1 MTELLLYT
9 LSGLLLALLMGVARG
24 SMRRWV
30 IGAGLAL
37 LVVFAAFPFSRARGF
52 LSRDTIDPTLL
63 ALTPVYPLLLL
74 IPLGVLVA
82 LVLAPR
88 GGKAAGWGGVLGG
101 VAVVVT
107 AGSWYLQPA
116 QLIRLQPVNGL
127 MELLVAALVAGSIA
141 LLSFSRPQLR
151 TPILLLAALAG
162 VLAFFWFHTPQGG
175 GAYLPKSLGYY
186 KLFFSTSPQS
196 QQEMVESYN
205 RALPELNAIRKELG
219 QDELQPIQSLADLQ
233 GAIPQQASSEGYR
246 LVQPATT
253 QYGAFAVFFLAGLM
267 LGAGLMHLR
276 NAGLQEPDDF
286 RAGILIA
293 LVAGFLIPAFDATE
307 FDLNKLVVGW
317 PFLQQFADKAWPP
330 MLADVAAERYP
341 LQEVLSQ
348 IAVTVQMALVGT
360 FLAAIFAMPIS
371 FLAARNVTAG
381 TPLMRTVFYLTRL
394 FLNVLRGVPTLI
406 IALILV
412 AAVGLGPFAGVMA
425 IAIHSLTEL
434 GKLYSEAIENA
445 DKGPVEALESTGASG
460 VNVVRWA
467 ILPQVLPLFV
477 SYTVYNFEINF
488 RSSLVLGLVGA
499 GGIGYFINEKMASGQ
514 YDQMIVGV
522 IAIVIVVNIIDFAS
536 SWLRSRLV

>member
-1 MTELLLYT
+1 MTGLLLYT
-9 LSGLLLALLMGVARG
+9 LFGLALAVLMGVARG
-24 SMRRWV
+24 SMRRWIV
-30 IGAGLAL
+30 GAGMAL

-63 ALTPVYPLLLL
+63 GLTPFYPLLLL

-101 VAVVVT
+101 VAVVVA

-116 QLIRLQPVNGL
+116 QLVRLQPVNGL

-219 QDELQPIQSLADLQ
+219 QDELKPIQGLADLQ
-233 GAIPQQASSEGYR
+233 GAIPQQASSQGFR

-253 QYGAFAVFFLAGLM
+253 QYGAFGVFFLAGLM
-267 LGAGLMHLR
+267 LGAGLVLLR
-276 NAGLQEPDDF
+276 NPALQEPDDF

-293 LVAGFLIPAFDATE
+293 LVVSFLIPAFDATE
-307 FDLNKLVVGW
+307 FDLNKLVEGW

>member
-1 MTELLLYT
+1 MSGLLFYVL
-9 LSGLLLALLMGVARG
+9 LGLLLAVLAGVAKG

-30 IGAGLAL
+30 VGAGLAL

-52 LSRDTIDPTLL
+52 LSRDTVDPTLL
-63 ALTPVYPLLLL
+63 ALVPTFPLLLL
-74 IPLGVLVA
+74 VPLSVLVA
-82 LVLAPR
+82 LVLAR
-88 GGKAAGWGGVLGG
+88 WGGRAAGLGGVLGG
-101 VAVVVT
+101 VAAIIA
-107 AGSWYLQPA
+107 AGWWYAQPA
-116 QLIRLQPVNGL
+116 QIVRLHPVEGLI
-127 MELLVAALVAGSIA
+127 ELLIALGVAASIA
-141 LLSFSRPQLR
+141 LLSFSRPKQR
-151 TPILLLAALAG
+151 VPILIGAVVAG
-162 VLAFFWFHTPQGG
+162 VLAFVWFHAPQGG
-175 GAYLPKSLGYY
+175 GVYLPKSLGYY
-186 KLFFSTSPQS
+186 KLLFPTPPAT
-196 QQEMVESYN
+196 QQEIAEAYN

-219 QDELQPIQSLADLQ
+219 QDELQPIRSLADLQ
-233 GAIPQQASSEGYR
+233 GALPQQASSQGYR

-267 LGAGLMHLR
+267 LGAGLMQLGSPR
-276 NAGLQEPDDF
+276 LQEPDDF

-293 LVAGFLIPAFDATE
+293 LVASFLIPAFDATE

-317 PFLQQFADKAWPP
+317 PFLQQFADRAWPP
-330 MLADVAAERYP
+330 LLADPAAERYP

-360 FLAAIFAMPIS
+360 FLAAIFAMPLS

-381 TPLMRTVFYLTRL
+381 TPLMRSVFYATRL

-445 DKGPVEALESTGASG
+445 DKGPVEALESTGAAG

-467 ILPQVLPLFV
+467 ILPQVLPLFI
-477 SYTVYNFEINF
+477 SYTIYNFEINF

-514 YDQMIVGV
+514 YDQMMVGV
-522 IAIVIVVNIIDFAS
+522 IAIVVVVNIIDFAS

>member
-1 MTELLLYT
+1 MTGLLLYT
-9 LSGLLLALLMGVARG
+9 LFGLALAVLMGVARG
-24 SMRRWV
+24 SMRRWIV
-30 IGAGLAL
+30 GAGMAL

-63 ALTPVYPLLLL
+63 GLTPFYPLLLL

-101 VAVVVT
+101 VAVVVA

-116 QLIRLQPVNGL
+116 QLVRLQPVNGL

-151 TPILLLAALAG
+151 IPILLLAALAG

-219 QDELQPIQSLADLQ
+219 QDELKPIQGLSDLQ
-233 GAIPQQASSEGYR
+233 GAIPQQASSQGFR

-253 QYGAFAVFFLAGLM
+253 QYGAFGVFFLAGLM
-267 LGAGLMHLR
+267 LGAGLVLLR
-276 NAGLQEPDDF
+276 NPALQEPDDF

-293 LVAGFLIPAFDATE
+293 LVVSFLIPAFDATE
-307 FDLNKLVVGW
+307 FDLNKLVEGW

>member
-1 MTELLLYT
+1 MTELLLYI
-9 LSGLLLALLMGVARG
+9 LSGVFLALLMGVARG

-30 IGAGLAL
+30 VGAGLAL
-37 LVVFAAFPFSRARGF
+37 LVVFVAFPFSRARGF

-63 ALTPVYPLLLL
+63 GLTPVYPLLLL

-82 LVLAPR
+82 LALTR
-88 GGKAAGWGGVLGG
+88 WGGAAGWGGVLGG
-101 VAVVVT
+101 TVALLA
-107 AGSWYLQPA
+107 AGSWYVQPA
-116 QLIRLQPVNGL
+116 QLVRMQPINGL
-127 MELLVAALVAGSIA
+127 MELLIALGVAASVA
-141 LLSFSRPQLR
+141 LLSFSRPKQR
-151 TPILLLAALAG
+151 VPILLAAALAG
-162 VLAFFWFHTPQGG
+162 VLAFYWFHAPQGG

-186 KLFFSTSPQS
+186 KMFSPTAPES
-196 QQEMVESYN
+196 QTAMIEAYN
-205 RALPELNAIRKELG
+205 QALPELNAIRKELG
-219 QDELQPIQSLADLQ
+219 QEELKPIQSLADLQ

-253 QYGAFAVFFLAGLM
+253 QYGAFGLFFLAGLM
-267 LGAGLMHLR
+267 LGAGLVLLR
-276 NAGLQEPDDF
+276 SPTLHEADDW

-293 LVAGFLIPAFDATE
+293 LVAGCLIPAFDATE

-317 PFLQQFADKAWPP
+317 PFLQQFADRAWPP
-330 MLADVAAERYP
+330 LLADASAERYP

-371 FLAARNVTAG
+371 FLAARNVTSG
-381 TPLMRTVFYLTRL
+381 TPLMRSVFYVTRL

-445 DKGPVEALESTGASG
+445 DKGPVEALESTGAAG

-477 SYTVYNFEINF
+477 SYTIYNFEINF

-522 IAIVIVVNIIDFAS
+522 IAIVVVVNIIDFAS

>member
-1 MTELLLYT
+1 MTVLLLYT
-9 LSGLLLALLMGVARG
+9 LLGFLLAVLMGVARG
-24 SMRRWV
+24 SMRRWM

-37 LVVFAAFPFSRARGF
+37 LVMYAAFPFSQARGF

-63 ALTPVYPLLLL
+63 ALTPVFPLLLL
-74 IPLGVLVA
+74 IPLGALAA
-82 LVLAPR
+82 LVLARR
-88 GGKAAGWGGVLGG
+88 GASGWSGILGG
-101 VAVVVT
+101 VAVLVA

-116 QLIRLQPVNGL
+116 QLVRLQPVNGL
-127 MELLVAALVAGSIA
+127 MELLIAGAVAGSIA
-141 LLSFSRPQLR
+141 LLSFSRPQQR
-151 TPILLLAALAG
+151 IPILVVAALAG

-186 KLFFSTSPQS
+186 KLFFPTPPQS
-196 QQEMVESYN
+196 QQAMIESYN

-219 QDELQPIQSLADLQ
+219 QDELKPIQGLSDLQ
-233 GAIPQQASSEGYR
+233 GAIPQQASSEGFR

-253 QYGAFAVFFLAGLM
+253 QYGAFGIFFLAGLM
-267 LGAGLMHLR
+267 LGAGLVLLR
-276 NAGLQEPDDF
+276 NPTLHEPDDF

-293 LVAGFLIPAFDATE
+293 LVVTFLLPAFDATE

-330 MLADVAAERYP
+330 LLADVAAERYP

-371 FLAARNVTAG
+371 FLAARNVTSG
-381 TPLMRTVFYLTRL
+381 TPLMRAVFYLTRL

-514 YDQMIVGV
+514 YDQMVVGV

>member
-1 MTELLLYT
+1 MTEHFLYT
-9 LSGLLLALLMGVARG
+9 LAGVLLVVLAGIAKG
-24 SMRRWV
+24 SVRRWSV
-30 IGAGLAL
+30 GAGLAL

-52 LSRDTIDPTLL
+52 LSRDTTDPTLL
-63 ALTPVYPLLLL
+63 ALVPTFPLLLL
-74 IPLGVLVA
+74 IPLGVLGALVMARRGGRVAGLGAMLGGAAALVGAGLWYVQPVQIVQIDPVEGLIELTVA
-82 LVLAPR
+82 L
-88 GGKAAGWGGVLGG
+88 G
-101 VAVVVT
+101 
-107 AGSWYLQPA
+107 
-116 QLIRLQPVNGL
+116 
-127 MELLVAALVAGSIA
+127 VAGSIA
-141 LLSFSRPQLR
+141 LLSFSRPRQRVL
-151 TPILLLAALAG
+151 ILTGALLAG
-162 VLAFFWFHTPQGG
+162 VLAFLWFHAPQGG

-186 KLFFSTSPQS
+186 KLLYPTAPST
-196 QQEMVESYN
+196 QQEIAEAYN

-219 QDELQPIQSLADLQ
+219 QVELKPIRSLADLQ
-233 GAIPQQASSEGYR
+233 GAIPQQASSQGYR

-253 QYGAFAVFFLAGLM
+253 QYGAFAVFFLVGLM
-267 LGAGLMHLR
+267 LGAGLMQLR
-276 NAGLQEPDDF
+276 NASLQEPDDF

-293 LVAGFLIPAFDATE
+293 LVASFLIPAFDATE
-307 FDLNKLVVGW
+307 FDLGKLVAGW
-317 PFLQQFADKAWPP
+317 PFLQQFADRAWPP
-330 MLADVAAERYP
+330 LLANPAAERYP

-360 FLAAIFAMPIS
+360 FLAAIFATPIS

-381 TPLMRTVFYLTRL
+381 TPLMRSVFYVTRT

-477 SYTVYNFEINF
+477 SYTIYNFEINF

-514 YDQMIVGV
+514 YEQMIVGV
-522 IAIVIVVNIIDFAS
+522 IAIVVVVNIIDFAS

>member
-1 MTELLLYT
+1 MTELLLYAS
-9 LSGLLLALLMGVARG
+9 SGLFLALLMGVARG

-30 IGAGLAL
+30 VGAGLAL
-37 LVVFAAFPFSRARGF
+37 LVVFVAFPFSRARGF

-63 ALTPVYPLLLL
+63 GLTPVYPLLLL

-82 LVLAPR
+82 LVLTR
-88 GGKAAGWGGVLGG
+88 WGGAAGWGGVLGG
-101 VAVVVT
+101 TVALLA
-107 AGSWYLQPA
+107 AGSWYAQTA
-116 QLIRLQPVNGL
+116 QLVRMQPINGL
-127 MELLVAALVAGSIA
+127 MELMIALGVAASVA
-141 LLSFSRPQLR
+141 LLSFSRPKHRL
-151 TPILLLAALAG
+151 PILLAAALAG
-162 VLAFFWFHTPQGG
+162 VLAFYWFHAPQGG

-186 KLFFSTSPQS
+186 KLFSPTAPES
-196 QQEMVESYN
+196 QTAMIEAYN
-205 RALPELNAIRKELG
+205 QALPELNAIRKELG
-219 QDELQPIQSLADLQ
+219 QEELKPIQSLADLQ

-253 QYGAFAVFFLAGLM
+253 QYGAFGLFFLAGLM
-267 LGAGLMHLR
+267 LGAGLVLLR
-276 NAGLQEPDDF
+276 NPTLHEADDW

-293 LVAGFLIPAFDATE
+293 LVAGCLIPAFDATE

-317 PFLQQFADKAWPP
+317 PFLQQFADRAWPP
-330 MLADVAAERYP
+330 LLADASAERYP

-371 FLAARNVTAG
+371 FLAARNVTSG
-381 TPLMRTVFYLTRL
+381 TPLMRSVFYATRL

-445 DKGPVEALESTGASG
+445 DKGPVEALESTGAAG

-477 SYTVYNFEINF
+477 SYTIYNFEINF

-522 IAIVIVVNIIDFAS
+522 IAIVVVVNIIDFAS

>member
-1 MTELLLYT
+1 MTVLWIYALI
-9 LSGLLLALLMGVARG
+9 GVLLAVLAGIAKG

-30 IGAGLAL
+30 IGTGLAL

-63 ALTPVYPLLLL
+63 ALTPVFPLLFL
-74 IPLGVLVA
+74 IPLGVLAA
-82 LVLAPR
+82 LVLARR
-88 GGKAAGWGGVLGG
+88 GAAGWGGVLGG
-101 VAVVVT
+101 VAGLVA
-107 AGSWYLQPA
+107 AGSWYVQPA
-116 QLIRLQPVNGL
+116 QLVRLQPVNGL
-127 MELLVAALVAGSIA
+127 MELLIAGVVAGSIA
-141 LLSFSRPQLR
+141 LLSFSRTRQR
-151 TPILLLAALAG
+151 IPILVVAALAG

-186 KLFFSTSPQS
+186 KLFFPTPPES
-196 QQEMVESYN
+196 QRAMVESYN

-219 QDELQPIQSLADLQ
+219 QDELKPIQSLADLQ

-253 QYGAFAVFFLAGLM
+253 QYGAFGVFFLAGLM
-267 LGAGLMHLR
+267 LGAGLMQLR
-276 NAGLQEPDDF
+276 NASLQEPDDL

-293 LVAGFLIPAFDATE
+293 LVASFLIPAFDATE

-317 PFLQQFADKAWPP
+317 PFLQQFADRAWPP
-330 MLADVAAERYP
+330 LLADPSTERYP

-371 FLAARNVTAG
+371 FLAARNVTSG
-381 TPLMRTVFYLTRL
+381 TPLMRSVFYLTRL

>member
-1 MTELLLYT
+1 MTGLLLYT
-9 LSGLLLALLMGVARG
+9 LLGLLLALLMGVARG

-63 ALTPVYPLLLL
+63 ALTPVYPLLLS
-74 IPLGVLVA
+74 IPLGALVA
-82 LVLAPR
+82 LLLARR
-88 GGKAAGWGGVLGG
+88 GGAAGWGGLLGG
-101 VAVVVT
+101 AAVLVA
-107 AGSWYLQPA
+107 AGSWYMQPA
-116 QLIRLQPVNGL
+116 QLVRLQPVNGL
-127 MELLVAALVAGSIA
+127 MELLIALGVAASVA
-141 LLSFSRPQLR
+141 LLSFSRPKQR
-151 TPILLLAALAG
+151 IPILMLAALAG

-186 KLFFSTSPQS
+186 KLFRSTSPGS
-196 QQEMVESYN
+196 QQAMIESYN
-205 RALPELNAIRKELG
+205 QALPELNAIRKELG
-219 QDELQPIQSLADLQ
+219 QDELKPIQSLADLQ
-233 GAIPQQASSEGYR
+233 GAIPQLASSEGYR
-246 LVQPATT
+246 LVQPATL
-253 QYGAFAVFFLAGLM
+253 QYGAFGIFFLAGLL
-267 LGAGLMHLR
+267 LGAGLVLLR
-276 NAGLQEPDDF
+276 NPALQEPDDF

-293 LVAGFLIPAFDATE
+293 LVVGLLIPAFDATE

-330 MLADVAAERYP
+330 LLADVAAERYP

-371 FLAARNVTAG
+371 FLAARNVTSG
-381 TPLMRTVFYLTRL
+381 TPLMRSVFYLTRL

-445 DKGPVEALESTGASG
+445 DKGPVEALESTGAAG

-522 IAIVIVVNIIDFAS
+522 IAIVVVVNIIDFAS

>member
-1 MTELLLYT
+1 MTGMLLYT
-9 LSGLLLALLMGVARG
+9 LLGLSLAVLMGVARG

-30 IGAGLAL
+30 IGAGLAS
-37 LVVFAAFPFSRARGF
+37 LVVFVAFPFSRARGF

-63 ALTPVYPLLLL
+63 ALAPVFPLLLL
-74 IPLGVLVA
+74 IPLGVLAA
-82 LVLAPR
+82 LVLARR
-88 GGKAAGWGGVLGG
+88 GAAGWGGALGG
-101 VAVVVT
+101 AAVLVA
-107 AGSWYLQPA
+107 AGSWYVQPA
-116 QLIRLQPVNGL
+116 QLVRLQPVNGL
-127 MELLVAALVAGSIA
+127 MELLIAGVVAGSIA
-141 LLSFSRPQLR
+141 LLSFSRPQQR
-151 TPILLLAALAG
+151 IPILVVAALAG
-162 VLAFFWFHTPQGG
+162 GLAFFWFHTPQGG

-186 KLFFSTSPQS
+186 KLFFPTPPES
-196 QQEMVESYN
+196 QQAMIDSYN
-205 RALPELNAIRKELG
+205 QALPELNAIRKELG
-219 QDELQPIQSLADLQ
+219 QDELKPIQGLSDLQ

-253 QYGAFAVFFLAGLM
+253 QYGAFGIFFLAGLM
-267 LGAGLMHLR
+267 LGAGLVLLR
-276 NAGLQEPDDF
+276 NPALQEPDDF

-293 LVAGFLIPAFDATE
+293 LVATLLMPAFDATE

-330 MLADVAAERYP
+330 LLADVAAERYP

-371 FLAARNVTAG
+371 FLAARNVTSG
-381 TPLMRTVFYLTRL
+381 TPLMRSVFYLTRL

>member
-1 MTELLLYT
+1 M
-9 LSGLLLALLMGVARG
+9 SGLLLYVLLGLLLAVLAGIAKG

-30 IGAGLAL
+30 VGAGLAL

-52 LSRDTIDPTLL
+52 LSRDTVDPTLL
-63 ALTPVYPLLLL
+63 ALVPTFPLLLL
-74 IPLGVLVA
+74 IPMGVLVA
-82 LVLAPR
+82 LVLARR
-88 GGKAAGWGGVLGG
+88 GRQAAGLGG
-101 VAVVVT
+101 ALGGAAVII
-107 AGSWYLQPA
+107 AASWWYA
-116 QLIRLQPVNGL
+116 QPVQIVRL
-127 MELLVAALVAGSIA
+127 HPVESLIELLIALGVAASIA
-141 LLSFSRPQLR
+141 LLSFSRPKQR
-151 TPILLLAALAG
+151 VPILIGAVVAG
-162 VLAFFWFHTPQGG
+162 VLAFVWFHAPQGG

-186 KLFFSTSPQS
+186 KLLFPTPPAT
-196 QQEMVESYN
+196 QQEIAEAYN

-219 QDELQPIQSLADLQ
+219 QDELQPIRSLADLQ
-233 GAIPQQASSEGYR
+233 GAIPQQASSQGYR

-267 LGAGLMHLR
+267 LGAGLMQLGNPR
-276 NAGLQEPDDF
+276 LQEPDDF

-293 LVAGFLIPAFDATE
+293 LVASFLIPAFDATE

-317 PFLQQFADKAWPP
+317 PFLQQFADRAWPP
-330 MLADVAAERYP
+330 LLADPAAERYP

-360 FLAAIFAMPIS
+360 FLAAIFAMPLS

-381 TPLMRTVFYLTRL
+381 SPFMRSVFYATRL

-445 DKGPVEALESTGASG
+445 DKGPVEALESTGAAG

-467 ILPQVLPLFV
+467 ILPQVLPLFI
-477 SYTVYNFEINF
+477 SYTIYNFEINF

-522 IAIVIVVNIIDFAS
+522 IAIVVVVNIIDFAS

>member
-9 LSGLLLALLMGVARG
+9 LSGVFLALLMGVARG

-30 IGAGLAL
+30 VGAGLAL
-37 LVVFAAFPFSRARGF
+37 LVVFVAFPFSRARGF

-63 ALTPVYPLLLL
+63 GLTPVYPLLLL
-74 IPLGVLVA
+74 IPLGVLMA
-82 LVLAPR
+82 LTLARR
-88 GGKAAGWGGVLGG
+88 GTAAGWGGVLGG
-101 VAVVVT
+101 AGAVLV
-107 AGSWYLQPA
+107 AGSWYVQPA
-116 QLIRLQPVNGL
+116 QLVRMQPINGL
-127 MELLVAALVAGSIA
+127 MELLVALGVAASVA
-141 LLSFSRPQLR
+141 LLSFSRPKQR
-151 TPILLLAALAG
+151 VPILLAAVLAGALA
-162 VLAFFWFHTPQGG
+162 FYWFHAPQGG
-175 GAYLPKSLGYY
+175 GAYLPKILGYY
-186 KLFFSTSPQS
+186 KLFSPTAPES
-196 QQEMVESYN
+196 QTAMVEAYN
-205 RALPELNAIRKELG
+205 QALPELNAIRKELG
-219 QDELQPIQSLADLQ
+219 QEELKPIQSLADLQ

-253 QYGAFAVFFLAGLM
+253 QYGAFGLFFLAGIM
-267 LGAGLMHLR
+267 LGAGLVLLR
-276 NAGLQEPDDF
+276 NPALHEPDDW

-293 LVAGFLIPAFDATE
+293 LVAGCLIPAFDATE

-330 MLADVAAERYP
+330 LLADASTERYP

-360 FLAAIFAMPIS
+360 FLAAVFAMPIS
-371 FLAARNVTAG
+371 FLAARNVTSG
-381 TPLMRTVFYLTRL
+381 TPLMRSVFYVTRL

-445 DKGPVEALESTGASG
+445 DKGPVEALESTGAAG

-477 SYTVYNFEINF
+477 SYTIYNFEINF

-522 IAIVIVVNIIDFAS
+522 IAIVVVVNIIDFAS

>member
-1 MTELLLYT
+1 MTELLLY
-9 LSGLLLALLMGVARG
+9 ALLGVGLAVLAGVAKG

-30 IGAGLAL
+30 IGAGLAS

-52 LSRDTIDPTLL
+52 LSRDTVDPTLL
-63 ALTPVYPLLLL
+63 ALMPTFPLLAL
-74 IPLGVLVA
+74 IPVGVLVA
-82 LVLAPR
+82 LVLARR
-88 GGKAAGWGGVLGG
+88 GGKAAGLGGALGGVLVM
-101 VAVVVT
+101 VAA
-107 AGSWYLQPA
+107 AGWYA
-116 QLIRLQPVNGL
+116 QPVQMVRLFPVEGL
-127 MELLVAALVAGSIA
+127 MELILALGVAGSIA
-141 LLSFSRPQLR
+141 LLTFGRPRQR
-151 TPILLLAALAG
+151 GPLLLGAVVAG
-162 VLAFFWFHTPQGG
+162 VLTFMWFHAPQGG

-186 KLFFSTSPQS
+186 KLLFPTAPTT
-196 QQEMVESYN
+196 QQEIADAYN

-219 QDELQPIQSLADLQ
+219 QDALKPIQSLADLQ

-267 LGAGLMHLR
+267 LGAGLMQLR
-276 NAGLQEPDDF
+276 NASLQEPDDW

-293 LVAGFLIPAFDATE
+293 LVVSFLIPAFDATE

-330 MLADVAAERYP
+330 LLADSSAERYP

-360 FLAAIFAMPIS
+360 FLAAIFATPLS
-371 FLAARNVTAG
+371 FLAARNVTSG
-381 TPLMRTVFYLTRL
+381 SPLMRSVFYLTRL

-425 IAIHSLTEL
+425 IAIHSMTEL

-477 SYTVYNFEINF
+477 SYTIYNFEINF

>member
-9 LSGLLLALLMGVARG
+9 LLGGVLAVLAGLAKG
-24 SMRRWV
+24 SMRRWI

-52 LSRDTIDPTLL
+52 LSRDTVDPTLL
-63 ALTPVYPLLLL
+63 ALVPTLPLLVL
-74 IPLGVLVA
+74 IPLGVLLA
-82 LVLAPR
+82 LLLARR
-88 GGKAAGWGGVLGG
+88 GGQAAGLGGVLGG
-101 VAVVVT
+101 AAT
-107 AGSWYLQPA
+107 
-116 QLIRLQPVNGL
+116 
-127 MELLVAALVAGSIA
+127 LVAAGGWYIQPVQIAKLYPVEGLIELLLALGVAGSVA
-141 LLSFSRPQLR
+141 LLSFSRPQHR
-151 TPILLLAALAG
+151 VPLLIGAVVAG
-162 VLAFFWFHTPQGG
+162 VLAFMWFHAPQGG
-175 GAYLPKSLGYY
+175 GTYLPKSLGYY
-186 KLFFSTSPQS
+186 KLLLPTPPNT
-196 QQEMVESYN
+196 QQQIADAYN

-219 QDELQPIQSLADLQ
+219 QDELKPIKSLADLQ
-233 GAIPQQASSEGYR
+233 GAVPQQASSEGYR

-253 QYGAFAVFFLAGLM
+253 QYGAFAIFFLAGLM
-267 LGAGLMHLR
+267 LGSGLMQLR

-293 LVAGFLIPAFDATE
+293 LVASFLIPAFDATE

-330 MLADVAAERYP
+330 LLADPGTERYP

-360 FLAAIFAMPIS
+360 FLAAIFAMPLS
-371 FLAARNVTAG
+371 FLAARNVTSG
-381 TPLMRTVFYLTRL
+381 TPLMRSVFYVTRL

>member
-1 MTELLLYT
+1 MTGLLFYAL
-9 LSGLLLALLMGVARG
+9 LGLLLALLMGVARG

-74 IPLGVLVA
+74 IPLGALVA
-82 LVLAPR
+82 LLLARR
-88 GGKAAGWGGVLGG
+88 GGAAGWGGLLGG
-101 VAVVVT
+101 AAVLVA
-107 AGSWYLQPA
+107 AGSWYMQPA
-116 QLIRLQPVNGL
+116 QLVRLQPVNGL
-127 MELLVAALVAGSIA
+127 MELLIALGVAASVA
-141 LLSFSRPQLR
+141 LLSFSRPKQR
-151 TPILLLAALAG
+151 IPILMLAALAG

-186 KLFFSTSPQS
+186 KLFRSTSPGS
-196 QQEMVESYN
+196 QQAMIESYN
-205 RALPELNAIRKELG
+205 QALPELNAIRKELG
-219 QDELQPIQSLADLQ
+219 QDELKPIQSLADLQ
-233 GAIPQQASSEGYR
+233 GAIPQLASSEGYR
-246 LVQPATT
+246 LVQPATL
-253 QYGAFAVFFLAGLM
+253 QYGAFGIFFLAGLL
-267 LGAGLMHLR
+267 LGAGLVLLR
-276 NAGLQEPDDF
+276 NPALQEPDDF

-293 LVAGFLIPAFDATE
+293 LVVGLLIPAFDATE

-330 MLADVAAERYP
+330 LLADVAAERYP

-371 FLAARNVTAG
+371 FLAARNVTSG
-381 TPLMRTVFYLTRL
+381 TPLMRSVFYLTRL

-445 DKGPVEALESTGASG
+445 DKGPVEALESTGAAG

-522 IAIVIVVNIIDFAS
+522 IAIVVVVNIIDFAS

>member
-1 MTELLLYT
+1 MSGLLLYT
-9 LSGLLLALLMGVARG
+9 LLGVLLGVLAGLAQG

-30 IGAGLAL
+30 VGAGLAL

-52 LSRDTIDPTLL
+52 LSRDTVDPTLL
-63 ALTPVYPLLLL
+63 ALLPTFPLLLL

-82 LVLAPR
+82 LVMARR
-88 GGKAAGWGGVLGG
+88 GGQAAGLGGTLGAAAVIIAAGW
-101 VAVVVT
+101 
-107 AGSWYLQPA
+107 WYA
-116 QLIRLQPVNGL
+116 QPVQIVRLHPVEGL
-127 MELLVAALVAGSIA
+127 IELLVALGVAGSVA
-141 LLSFSRPQLR
+141 LLSFSRPKQR
-151 TPILLLAALAG
+151 VPILIGAGVAG
-162 VLAFFWFHTPQGG
+162 VLAFMWFHAPQGG
-175 GAYLPKSLGYY
+175 GVYLPKSLGYY
-186 KLFFSTSPQS
+186 KLLFPTPPGT
-196 QQEMVESYN
+196 QEEVVEAYN
-205 RALPELNAIRKELG
+205 RALPELNVILKELG
-219 QDELQPIQSLADLQ
+219 QDELQPIRSLADLQ
-233 GAIPQQASSEGYR
+233 GAVPQQASSQGYR

-267 LGAGLMHLR
+267 LGAGLMQLGNPR
-276 NAGLQEPDDF
+276 LQEPDDF

-293 LVAGFLIPAFDATE
+293 LVASFLIPAFDATE

-317 PFLQQFADKAWPP
+317 PFLQQFADRAWPP
-330 MLADVAAERYP
+330 LLADPAAERYP

-360 FLAAIFAMPIS
+360 FLAAIFAMPLS
-371 FLAARNVTAG
+371 FLAARNVTSG
-381 TPLMRTVFYLTRL
+381 SPFMRSVFYATRL

-445 DKGPVEALESTGASG
+445 DKGPVEALESTGAAG

-467 ILPQVLPLFV
+467 ILPQVLPLFI
-477 SYTVYNFEINF
+477 SYTIYNFEINF

-514 YDQMIVGV
+514 YDQMMVGV

>member
-1 MTELLLYT
+1 MTGLLLYT
-9 LSGLLLALLMGVARG
+9 LFGLALAVLMGVARG
-24 SMRRWV
+24 SMRRWIV
-30 IGAGLAL
+30 GAGMAL
-37 LVVFAAFPFSRARGF
+37 LVVFAAFPFSRAKGF

-63 ALTPVYPLLLL
+63 GLTPFYPLLLL

-101 VAVVVT
+101 VAVVVA
-107 AGSWYLQPA
+107 AGSWYLQSA
-116 QLIRLQPVNGL
+116 QLVRLQPVNGL

-151 TPILLLAALAG
+151 IPILLLAALAG

-219 QDELQPIQSLADLQ
+219 QDELKPIQGLSDLQ

-253 QYGAFAVFFLAGLM
+253 QYGAFGVFFLAGLM
-267 LGAGLMHLR
+267 LGAGLVLLR
-276 NAGLQEPDDF
+276 NPALQEPDDF

-293 LVAGFLIPAFDATE
+293 LVVSFLIPAFDATE
-307 FDLNKLVVGW
+307 FDLNKLVEGW

>member
-9 LSGLLLALLMGVARG
+9 LSGVFLALLMGVARG

-30 IGAGLAL
+30 VGAGLAL
-37 LVVFAAFPFSRARGF
+37 LVVFVAFPFSRARGF

-63 ALTPVYPLLLL
+63 GLTPVYPLLLL

-82 LVLAPR
+82 LVLTRR
-88 GGKAAGWGGVLGG
+88 GGAAGWGGVLGG
-101 VAVVVT
+101 AVVLLA
-107 AGSWYLQPA
+107 AGSWYAQPA
-116 QLIRLQPVNGL
+116 QLVRMQPINGL
-127 MELLVAALVAGSIA
+127 MELLVALGVAASVA
-141 LLSFSRPQLR
+141 LLAFSRPKQRL
-151 TPILLLAALAG
+151 PILLAAALAG
-162 VLAFFWFHTPQGG
+162 ALAFYWFHAPQGG

-186 KLFFSTSPQS
+186 KLFSPTAPES
-196 QQEMVESYN
+196 QTAMIEAYN
-205 RALPELNAIRKELG
+205 QALPELNAIRKELG
-219 QDELQPIQSLADLQ
+219 QEELKPIQSLADLQ

-253 QYGAFAVFFLAGLM
+253 QYGAFGMFFLAGLM
-267 LGAGLMHLR
+267 LGAGLVLLR
-276 NAGLQEPDDF
+276 NPTLHEPDDW

-293 LVAGFLIPAFDATE
+293 LVASCLIPAFDATE

-317 PFLQQFADKAWPP
+317 PFLQQFADRAWPP
-330 MLADVAAERYP
+330 LLADASAERYP

-360 FLAAIFAMPIS
+360 FLAAVFAMPIS
-371 FLAARNVTAG
+371 FLAARNVTSG
-381 TPLMRTVFYLTRL
+381 TPLMRSVFYATRL

-445 DKGPVEALESTGASG
+445 DKGPVEALESTGAAG

-477 SYTVYNFEINF
+477 SYTIYNFEINF

-522 IAIVIVVNIIDFAS
+522 IAIVVVVNIIDFAS

>member
-9 LSGLLLALLMGVARG
+9 LSGVFLALLMGVARG

-30 IGAGLAL
+30 VGAGLAL
-37 LVVFAAFPFSRARGF
+37 LVVYVAFPFSRARGF

-63 ALTPVYPLLLL
+63 GLTPVYPLLLL

-82 LVLAPR
+82 LVLTRR
-88 GGKAAGWGGVLGG
+88 GGAAGWGGVLGG
-101 VAVVVT
+101 VAVLVA
-107 AGSWYLQPA
+107 AGSWYVQPA
-116 QLIRLQPVNGL
+116 QLVRMQPVNGL
-127 MELLVAALVAGSIA
+127 MELLIAAVVAGSIA
-141 LLSFSRPQLR
+141 LFSFSRPQQR
-151 TPILLLAALAG
+151 IPILVVAALAG
-162 VLAFFWFHTPQGG
+162 VLVFFWFHTPQGG

-186 KLFFSTSPQS
+186 KLFSPAAPES
-196 QQEMVESYN
+196 QTAMVEAYN
-205 RALPELNAIRKELG
+205 QALPELNAIRKELG
-219 QDELQPIQSLADLQ
+219 QEELKPIQSLADLQ

-253 QYGAFAVFFLAGLM
+253 QYGAFGMFFLAGLM
-267 LGAGLMHLR
+267 LGAGLVLLR
-276 NAGLQEPDDF
+276 NPALHEPDDW

-293 LVAGFLIPAFDATE
+293 LVASCLIPAFDATE

-317 PFLQQFADKAWPP
+317 PFLQQFADRAWPP
-330 MLADVAAERYP
+330 LLVDASAERYP

-360 FLAAIFAMPIS
+360 FLAAVFAMPIS
-371 FLAARNVTAG
+371 FLAARNVTSG
-381 TPLMRTVFYLTRL
+381 TPLMRSVFYATRL

-445 DKGPVEALESTGASG
+445 DKGPVEALESTGAAG

-477 SYTVYNFEINF
+477 SYTIYNFEINF

-522 IAIVIVVNIIDFAS
+522 IAIVVVVNIIDFAS

>member
-1 MTELLLYT
+1 MTGLLLYT
-9 LSGLLLALLMGVARG
+9 LLGLLLALLMGVARG

-30 IGAGLAL
+30 IGTGLAL

-74 IPLGVLVA
+74 IPLGALVA
-82 LVLAPR
+82 LLLARR
-88 GGKAAGWGGVLGG
+88 GGAAGWGGLLGG
-101 VAVVVT
+101 AAVLVA
-107 AGSWYLQPA
+107 AGSWYMQPA
-116 QLIRLQPVNGL
+116 QLVRLQPVNGL
-127 MELLVAALVAGSIA
+127 MELLIALGVAASVA
-141 LLSFSRPQLR
+141 LLSFSRPKQR
-151 TPILLLAALAG
+151 IPILMLAALAG

-186 KLFFSTSPQS
+186 KLFHSTSPGS
-196 QQEMVESYN
+196 QQAIIESYN
-205 RALPELNAIRKELG
+205 QALPELNAIRKELG
-219 QDELQPIQSLADLQ
+219 QDELKPIQGLADLQ
-233 GAIPQQASSEGYR
+233 GAIPQLASSEGYR
-246 LVQPATT
+246 LVQPATL
-253 QYGAFAVFFLAGLM
+253 QYGAFGIFFLAGLL
-267 LGAGLMHLR
+267 LGAGLVLLR
-276 NAGLQEPDDF
+276 NPALQEPDDF

-293 LVAGFLIPAFDATE
+293 LVVGLLIPAFDATE

-330 MLADVAAERYP
+330 LLADVAAERYP

-371 FLAARNVTAG
+371 FLAARNVTSG
-381 TPLMRTVFYLTRL
+381 TPLMRSVFYLTRL

-445 DKGPVEALESTGASG
+445 DKGPVEALESTGAAG

-522 IAIVIVVNIIDFAS
+522 IAIVVVVNIIDFAS

>member
-1 MTELLLYT
+1 MTGMLLYT
-9 LSGLLLALLMGVARG
+9 LLGLSLAVLMGVARG

-30 IGAGLAL
+30 IGAGLAS
-37 LVVFAAFPFSRARGF
+37 LVVFVAFPFSRARGF

-63 ALTPVYPLLLL
+63 ALAPVFPLLLL
-74 IPLGVLVA
+74 IPLGVLAA
-82 LVLAPR
+82 LVLARR
-88 GGKAAGWGGVLGG
+88 GAAGWGGALGG
-101 VAVVVT
+101 VAVLVA
-107 AGSWYLQPA
+107 AGSWYVQPA
-116 QLIRLQPVNGL
+116 QLVRLQPVNGL
-127 MELLVAALVAGSIA
+127 MELLIAGVVAGSIA
-141 LLSFSRPQLR
+141 LLSFSRPQQR
-151 TPILLLAALAG
+151 IPILVVAALAG
-162 VLAFFWFHTPQGG
+162 GLAFFWFHTPQGG

-186 KLFFSTSPQS
+186 KLFFPTPPES
-196 QQEMVESYN
+196 QQAMIDSYN
-205 RALPELNAIRKELG
+205 QALPELNAIRKELG
-219 QDELQPIQSLADLQ
+219 QDELKPIQGLSDLQ

-253 QYGAFAVFFLAGLM
+253 QYGAFGVFFLAGLM
-267 LGAGLMHLR
+267 LGAGLVLLR
-276 NAGLQEPDDF
+276 NPALQEPDDF

-293 LVAGFLIPAFDATE
+293 LVATLLMPAFDATE

-330 MLADVAAERYP
+330 LLADVAAERYP

-371 FLAARNVTAG
+371 FLAARNVTSG
-381 TPLMRTVFYLTRL
+381 TPLMRSVFYLTRL

>member
-9 LSGLLLALLMGVARG
+9 LSGVFLALLMGVARG

-30 IGAGLAL
+30 VGAGLAL
-37 LVVFAAFPFSRARGF
+37 LVVFVAFPFSRARGF

-63 ALTPVYPLLLL
+63 GLTPVYPLLLL
-74 IPLGVLVA
+74 IPLGVLAA
-82 LVLAPR
+82 LMLARR
-88 GGKAAGWGGVLGG
+88 GAAAGWGGVLGG
-101 VAVVVT
+101 AVVLLA
-107 AGSWYLQPA
+107 AGSWYAQPA
-116 QLIRLQPVNGL
+116 QLVRMQPINGL
-127 MELLVAALVAGSIA
+127 MELLVALGVASSVA
-141 LLSFSRPQLR
+141 LLAFSRPKQRL
-151 TPILLLAALAG
+151 PILLAAALAG
-162 VLAFFWFHTPQGG
+162 VLAFYWFHAPQGG

-186 KLFFSTSPQS
+186 KLFTPTAPES
-196 QQEMVESYN
+196 QTAMVEAYN
-205 RALPELNAIRKELG
+205 QALPELNAIRRELG
-219 QDELQPIQSLADLQ
+219 QEELEPIQSLADLQ

-253 QYGAFAVFFLAGLM
+253 QYGAFGLFFLAGIM
-267 LGAGLMHLR
+267 LGAGLVLLR
-276 NAGLQEPDDF
+276 NPALHEPDDW

-293 LVAGFLIPAFDATE
+293 LVAGCLIPAFDATE

-317 PFLQQFADKAWPP
+317 PFLQQFADRAWPP
-330 MLADVAAERYP
+330 LLADASTERYP

-360 FLAAIFAMPIS
+360 FLAAVFAMPIS
-371 FLAARNVTAG
+371 FLAARNVTSG
-381 TPLMRTVFYLTRL
+381 TPLMRSVFYATRL

-445 DKGPVEALESTGASG
+445 DKGPVEALESTGAAG

-477 SYTVYNFEINF
+477 SYTIYNFEINF

-514 YDQMIVGV
+514 YDQMMVGV
-522 IAIVIVVNIIDFAS
+522 IAIVVVVNIIDFAS

>member
-1 MTELLLYT
+1 
-9 LSGLLLALLMGVARG
+9 
-24 SMRRWV
+24 
-30 IGAGLAL
+30 
-37 LVVFAAFPFSRARGF
+37 
-52 LSRDTIDPTLL
+52 
-63 ALTPVYPLLLL
+63 
-74 IPLGVLVA
+74 
-82 LVLAPR
+82 
-88 GGKAAGWGGVLGG
+88 
-101 VAVVVT
+101 
-107 AGSWYLQPA
+107 
-116 QLIRLQPVNGL
+116 
-127 MELLVAALVAGSIA
+127 
-141 LLSFSRPQLR
+141 
-151 TPILLLAALAG
+151 
-162 VLAFFWFHTPQGG
+162 
-175 GAYLPKSLGYY
+175 
-186 KLFFSTSPQS
+186 
-196 QQEMVESYN
+196 MVESYN

-219 QDELQPIQSLADLQ
+219 QDELKPIQGLSDLQ

-253 QYGAFAVFFLAGLM
+253 QYGAFGVFFLAGLM
-267 LGAGLMHLR
+267 LGAGLVLLR
-276 NAGLQEPDDF
+276 NPALQEPDDF

-293 LVAGFLIPAFDATE
+293 LVVSFLIPAFDATE
-307 FDLNKLVVGW
+307 FDLNKLVEGW

>member
-1 MTELLLYT
+1 MTGLLLYT
-9 LSGLLLALLMGVARG
+9 LFGLALAVLMGVARG
-24 SMRRWV
+24 SMRRWIV
-30 IGAGLAL
+30 GAGMAL

-63 ALTPVYPLLLL
+63 GLTPFYPLLLL

-101 VAVVVT
+101 VAVVVA

-116 QLIRLQPVNGL
+116 QLVRLQPVNGL

-151 TPILLLAALAG
+151 IPILLLAALAG

-219 QDELQPIQSLADLQ
+219 QDELKPIQGLSDLQ
-233 GAIPQQASSEGYR
+233 GAIPQQASSQGFR

-253 QYGAFAVFFLAGLM
+253 QYGAFGVFFLAGLM
-267 LGAGLMHLR
+267 LGAGLVLLR
-276 NAGLQEPDDF
+276 NPALQEPDDF

-293 LVAGFLIPAFDATE
+293 LVVSFLIPAFDATE
-307 FDLNKLVVGW
+307 FDLNKLVEGW

-381 TPLMRTVFYLTRL
+381 TPLMRSVFYATRL

>member
-1 MTELLLYT
+1 MTGLLLYT
-9 LSGLLLALLMGVARG
+9 LFGLALAVLMGVARG
-24 SMRRWV
+24 SMRRWIV
-30 IGAGLAL
+30 GAGMAL

-63 ALTPVYPLLLL
+63 GLTPFYPLLLL

-101 VAVVVT
+101 VAVVVA

-116 QLIRLQPVNGL
+116 QLVRLQPVNGL

-151 TPILLLAALAG
+151 IPILLLAALAG

-219 QDELQPIQSLADLQ
+219 QDELKPIQGLSDLQ

-253 QYGAFAVFFLAGLM
+253 QYGAFGVFFLAGLM
-267 LGAGLMHLR
+267 LGAGLVLLR
-276 NAGLQEPDDF
+276 NPALQEPDDF

-293 LVAGFLIPAFDATE
+293 LVVSFLIPAFDATE
-307 FDLNKLVVGW
+307 FDLNKLVEGW

-381 TPLMRTVFYLTRL
+381 TPLMRSVFYATRL

>member
-1 MTELLLYT
+1 MTGMLLYNLLG
-9 LSGLLLALLMGVARG
+9 LSLAVLMGVARG

-37 LVVFAAFPFSRARGF
+37 LVVFVAFPFSRARGF

-63 ALTPVYPLLLL
+63 ALAPVFPLLLL
-74 IPLGVLVA
+74 IPLGVLAA
-82 LVLAPR
+82 LVLARR
-88 GGKAAGWGGVLGG
+88 GAAGWGGALGG
-101 VAVVVT
+101 AAVLVA
-107 AGSWYLQPA
+107 AGSWYVQPA
-116 QLIRLQPVNGL
+116 QLVRLQPVNGL
-127 MELLVAALVAGSIA
+127 MELLIAGVVAGSIA
-141 LLSFSRPQLR
+141 LLSFSRPQQR
-151 TPILLLAALAG
+151 IPILVVAALAG
-162 VLAFFWFHTPQGG
+162 GLAFFWFHTPQGG

-186 KLFFSTSPQS
+186 KLFFPTPPES
-196 QQEMVESYN
+196 QQAMIDSYN
-205 RALPELNAIRKELG
+205 QALPELNAIRKELG
-219 QDELQPIQSLADLQ
+219 QDELKPIQGLSDLQ

-253 QYGAFAVFFLAGLM
+253 QYGAFGIFFLAGLM
-267 LGAGLMHLR
+267 LGAGLVLLR
-276 NAGLQEPDDF
+276 NPALQEPDDF

-293 LVAGFLIPAFDATE
+293 LVATLLMPAFDATE

-330 MLADVAAERYP
+330 LLADVAAERYP

-371 FLAARNVTAG
+371 FLAARNVTSG
-381 TPLMRTVFYLTRL
+381 TPLMRSVFYLTRL

>member
-1 MTELLLYT
+1 MTGLLFYT
-9 LSGLLLALLMGVARG
+9 LLGLLLALLMGVARG

-74 IPLGVLVA
+74 IPLGALVA
-82 LVLAPR
+82 LLLARR
-88 GGKAAGWGGVLGG
+88 GGAAGWGGLLGG
-101 VAVVVT
+101 AAVLVA
-107 AGSWYLQPA
+107 AGSWYMQPA
-116 QLIRLQPVNGL
+116 QLVRLQPVNGL
-127 MELLVAALVAGSIA
+127 MELLIALGVAASVA
-141 LLSFSRPQLR
+141 LLSFSRPKQR
-151 TPILLLAALAG
+151 IPILMLAALAG

-186 KLFFSTSPQS
+186 KLFRSTSPGS
-196 QQEMVESYN
+196 QQAMIESYN
-205 RALPELNAIRKELG
+205 QALPELNAIRKELG
-219 QDELQPIQSLADLQ
+219 QDELKPIQSLADLQ
-233 GAIPQQASSEGYR
+233 GAIPQLASSEGYR
-246 LVQPATT
+246 LVQPATL
-253 QYGAFAVFFLAGLM
+253 QYGAFGIFFLAGLL
-267 LGAGLMHLR
+267 LGAGLVLLR
-276 NAGLQEPDDF
+276 NPALQEPDDF

-293 LVAGFLIPAFDATE
+293 LVVGLLIPAFDATE

-330 MLADVAAERYP
+330 LLADVAAERYP

-371 FLAARNVTAG
+371 FLAARNVTSG
-381 TPLMRTVFYLTRL
+381 TPLMRSVFYFTRL

-445 DKGPVEALESTGASG
+445 DKGPVEALESTGAAG

-522 IAIVIVVNIIDFAS
+522 IAIVVVVNIIDFAS
-536 SWLRSRLV
+536 SWLRSRLI

>member
-1 MTELLLYT
+1 MTGMLLYT
-9 LSGLLLALLMGVARG
+9 LLGLSLAVLMGVARG

-37 LVVFAAFPFSRARGF
+37 LVVFVAFPFSRARGF

-63 ALTPVYPLLLL
+63 ALAPVFPLLLL
-74 IPLGVLVA
+74 IPLGVLAA
-82 LVLAPR
+82 LVLARR
-88 GGKAAGWGGVLGG
+88 GAAGWGGALGG
-101 VAVVVT
+101 AAVLVA
-107 AGSWYLQPA
+107 AGSWYVQPA
-116 QLIRLQPVNGL
+116 QLVRLQPVNGL
-127 MELLVAALVAGSIA
+127 MELLIAGVVAGSIA
-141 LLSFSRPQLR
+141 LLSFSRPQQR
-151 TPILLLAALAG
+151 IPILVVAALAG
-162 VLAFFWFHTPQGG
+162 GLAFFWFHTPQGG

-186 KLFFSTSPQS
+186 KLFFPTPPES
-196 QQEMVESYN
+196 QQAMIDSYN
-205 RALPELNAIRKELG
+205 QALPELNAIRKELG
-219 QDELQPIQSLADLQ
+219 QDELKPIQGLSDLQ

-253 QYGAFAVFFLAGLM
+253 QYGAFGIFFLAGLM
-267 LGAGLMHLR
+267 LGAGLVLLR
-276 NAGLQEPDDF
+276 NPALQEPDDF

-293 LVAGFLIPAFDATE
+293 LVATLLMPAFDATE

-330 MLADVAAERYP
+330 LLADVAAERYP

-371 FLAARNVTAG
+371 FLAARNVTSG
-381 TPLMRTVFYLTRL
+381 TPLMRSVFYLTRL

>member
-9 LSGLLLALLMGVARG
+9 LSGVFLALLMGVARG

-30 IGAGLAL
+30 VGAGLAL
-37 LVVFAAFPFSRARGF
+37 LVVFVAFPFSRARGF

-63 ALTPVYPLLLL
+63 GLTPVYPLLLL

-82 LVLAPR
+82 LALTRR
-88 GGKAAGWGGVLGG
+88 GGAAGWGGVLGG
-101 VAVVVT
+101 TVALLA
-107 AGSWYLQPA
+107 AGSWYAQPA
-116 QLIRLQPVNGL
+116 QLVRMQPINGL
-127 MELLVAALVAGSIA
+127 MELLIALGVAASVA
-141 LLSFSRPQLR
+141 LLSFSRPKQR
-151 TPILLLAALAG
+151 VPILLAAALAG
-162 VLAFFWFHTPQGG
+162 VLAFYWFHAPQGG

-186 KLFFSTSPQS
+186 KLFSPTAPES
-196 QQEMVESYN
+196 QTAMIEAYN
-205 RALPELNAIRKELG
+205 QALPELNAIRKELG
-219 QDELQPIQSLADLQ
+219 QEELKPIQSLADLQ

-253 QYGAFAVFFLAGLM
+253 QYGAFGLFFLAGLM
-267 LGAGLMHLR
+267 LGAGLVLLR
-276 NAGLQEPDDF
+276 NPTLHEADDW

-293 LVAGFLIPAFDATE
+293 LVAGCLIPAFDATE

-317 PFLQQFADKAWPP
+317 PFLQQFADRAWPP
-330 MLADVAAERYP
+330 LLADASAERYP

-371 FLAARNVTAG
+371 FLAARNVTSG
-381 TPLMRTVFYLTRL
+381 TPLMRSVFYATRL

-445 DKGPVEALESTGASG
+445 DKGPVEALESTGAAG

-477 SYTVYNFEINF
+477 SYTIYNFEINF

-522 IAIVIVVNIIDFAS
+522 IAIVVVVNIIDFAS

>member
-1 MTELLLYT
+1 MTGLLLYT
-9 LSGLLLALLMGVARG
+9 LFGLALAVLMGVARG
-24 SMRRWV
+24 SMRRWIV
-30 IGAGLAL
+30 GAGMAL

-63 ALTPVYPLLLL
+63 GLTPVYPLLLL

-101 VAVVVT
+101 VAVVVA

-116 QLIRLQPVNGL
+116 QLVRLQPVNGL

-151 TPILLLAALAG
+151 IPILLLAALAG

-219 QDELQPIQSLADLQ
+219 QDELKPIQGLSDLQ

-253 QYGAFAVFFLAGLM
+253 QYGAFGVFFLAGLM
-267 LGAGLMHLR
+267 LGAGLVLLR
-276 NAGLQEPDDF
+276 NPALQEPDDF

-293 LVAGFLIPAFDATE
+293 LVVSFLIPAFDATE
-307 FDLNKLVVGW
+307 FDLNKLVEGW

-381 TPLMRTVFYLTRL
+381 TPLMRSVFYATRL

>member
-1 MTELLLYT
+1 MTELLFYAL
-9 LSGLLLALLMGVARG
+9 LGGLLAVLAGVAKG
-24 SMRRWV
+24 SMRRWI

-52 LSRDTIDPTLL
+52 LSRDTVDPTLL
-63 ALTPVYPLLLL
+63 ALVPTLPLLLL
-74 IPLGVLVA
+74 IPLGVLLA
-82 LVLAPR
+82 LVLARR
-88 GGKAAGWGGVLGG
+88 GGQAAGLGGVLGG
-101 VAVVVT
+101 AAAMVA
-107 AGSWYLQPA
+107 AGWWYT
-116 QLIRLQPVNGL
+116 QPVQIVRL
-127 MELLVAALVAGSIA
+127 DPVESLIELLIALGVAGSMA
-141 LLSFSRPQLR
+141 LLSFSRPQQR
-151 TPILLLAALAG
+151 VPILIGAVVAG
-162 VLAFFWFHTPQGG
+162 VLAFLWFHAPQGG

-186 KLFFSTSPQS
+186 KLLFPTPPTT
-196 QQEMVESYN
+196 QQEIADAYN
-205 RALPELNAIRKELG
+205 RGLPELNAIRKELG
-219 QDELQPIQSLADLQ
+219 QDELKPIQSLTDLQ

-267 LGAGLMHLR
+267 LGAGLMQLR
-276 NAGLQEPDDF
+276 NASLQEPDDF

-293 LVAGFLIPAFDATE
+293 LVASFLIPAFDATE

-330 MLADVAAERYP
+330 LLADPGTDRYP

-360 FLAAIFAMPIS
+360 FLAAIFAMPLS
-371 FLAARNVTAG
+371 FLAARNVTSG
-381 TPLMRTVFYLTRL
+381 TPLMRSVFYLTRL

-488 RSSLVLGLVGA
+488 RSSLVLG
-499 GGIGYFINEKMASGQ
+499 
-514 YDQMIVGV
+514 
-522 IAIVIVVNIIDFAS
+522 
-536 SWLRSRLV
+536 

>member
-1 MTELLLYT
+1 MTGLLLYT
-9 LSGLLLALLMGVARG
+9 LFGLALAVLMGVARG
-24 SMRRWV
+24 SMRRSIV
-30 IGAGLAL
+30 GAGMAL

-63 ALTPVYPLLLL
+63 GLTPFYPLLLL

-101 VAVVVT
+101 VAVVVA

-116 QLIRLQPVNGL
+116 QLVRLQPVNGL
-127 MELLVAALVAGSIA
+127 MELLVAALVAGSIT

-151 TPILLLAALAG
+151 IPILLLAALAG

-219 QDELQPIQSLADLQ
+219 QDELKPIQGLSDLQ
-233 GAIPQQASSEGYR
+233 GAIPQQASSQGFR

-253 QYGAFAVFFLAGLM
+253 QYGAFGVFFLAGLM
-267 LGAGLMHLR
+267 LGAGLVLLR
-276 NAGLQEPDDF
+276 NPALQEPDDF

-293 LVAGFLIPAFDATE
+293 LVVSFLIPAFDATE
-307 FDLNKLVVGW
+307 FDLNKLVEGW

>member
-1 MTELLLYT
+1 MTGLLFYT
-9 LSGLLLALLMGVARG
+9 LLGLLLALLMGVARG

-74 IPLGVLVA
+74 IPLSALVA
-82 LVLAPR
+82 LLLARR
-88 GGKAAGWGGVLGG
+88 GGAAGWGGLLGG
-101 VAVVVT
+101 AAVLVA
-107 AGSWYLQPA
+107 AGSWYMQPA
-116 QLIRLQPVNGL
+116 QLVRLQPVNGL
-127 MELLVAALVAGSIA
+127 MELLIALGVAASVA
-141 LLSFSRPQLR
+141 LLSFSRPKQR
-151 TPILLLAALAG
+151 IPILMLAALAG

-186 KLFFSTSPQS
+186 KLFRSTSPGS
-196 QQEMVESYN
+196 QQAMIESYN
-205 RALPELNAIRKELG
+205 QALPELNAIRKELG
-219 QDELQPIQSLADLQ
+219 QDELKPIQSLADLQ
-233 GAIPQQASSEGYR
+233 GAIPQLASSEGYR
-246 LVQPATT
+246 LVQPATL
-253 QYGAFAVFFLAGLM
+253 QYGAFGIFFLAGLL
-267 LGAGLMHLR
+267 LGAGLVLLR
-276 NAGLQEPDDF
+276 NPALQEPDDF

-293 LVAGFLIPAFDATE
+293 LVVGLLIPAFDATE

-330 MLADVAAERYP
+330 LLADVAAERYP

-371 FLAARNVTAG
+371 FLAARNVTSG
-381 TPLMRTVFYLTRL
+381 TPLMRSVFYFTRL

-445 DKGPVEALESTGASG
+445 DKGPVEALESTGAAG

-522 IAIVIVVNIIDFAS
+522 IAIVVVVNIIDFAS
-536 SWLRSRLV
+536 SWLRSRLI

>member
-1 MTELLLYT
+1 MTGLLLYT
-9 LSGLLLALLMGVARG
+9 LFGLALAVLMGVARG
-24 SMRRWV
+24 SMRRWIV
-30 IGAGLAL
+30 GAGMAL

-63 ALTPVYPLLLL
+63 GLTPVYPLLLL

-101 VAVVVT
+101 VAVVVA

-116 QLIRLQPVNGL
+116 QLVRLQPVNGL

-151 TPILLLAALAG
+151 IPILLLAALAG

-219 QDELQPIQSLADLQ
+219 QDELKPIQGLSDLQ

-253 QYGAFAVFFLAGLM
+253 QYGAFGVFFLAGLM
-267 LGAGLMHLR
+267 LGAGLVLLR
-276 NAGLQEPDDF
+276 NPALQEPDDF

-293 LVAGFLIPAFDATE
+293 LVVSFLIPAFDATE
-307 FDLNKLVVGW
+307 FDLNKLVEGW

>member
-1 MTELLLYT
+1 MTELLLY
-9 LSGLLLALLMGVARG
+9 ALLGAGLAVLAGVAKG

-30 IGAGLAL
+30 IGAGLAS

-52 LSRDTIDPTLL
+52 LSRDTVDPTLL
-63 ALTPVYPLLLL
+63 ALMPTFPLLAL
-74 IPLGVLVA
+74 IPVGVLVA
-82 LVLAPR
+82 LVLARR
-88 GGKAAGWGGVLGG
+88 GGKAAGLGGALGGVLVM
-101 VAVVVT
+101 VAA
-107 AGSWYLQPA
+107 AGWYA
-116 QLIRLQPVNGL
+116 QPVQMVRLFPVEGL
-127 MELLVAALVAGSIA
+127 MELILALGVAGSIA
-141 LLSFSRPQLR
+141 LLTFGRPRQR
-151 TPILLLAALAG
+151 GPLLLGAVVAG
-162 VLAFFWFHTPQGG
+162 VLTFMWFHAPQGG

-186 KLFFSTSPQS
+186 KLLFPTAPTT
-196 QQEMVESYN
+196 QQEIADAYN

-219 QDELQPIQSLADLQ
+219 QDALKPIQSLADLQ

-267 LGAGLMHLR
+267 LGAGLMQLR
-276 NAGLQEPDDF
+276 NARLQEPDDW

-293 LVAGFLIPAFDATE
+293 LVVSFLIPAFDATE

-330 MLADVAAERYP
+330 LLADSSAERYP

-360 FLAAIFAMPIS
+360 FLAAIFATPLS
-371 FLAARNVTAG
+371 FLAARNVTSG
-381 TPLMRTVFYLTRL
+381 SPLMRSVFYLTRL

-425 IAIHSLTEL
+425 IAIHSMTEL

-477 SYTVYNFEINF
+477 SYTIYNFEINF

>member
-1 MTELLLYT
+1 
-9 LSGLLLALLMGVARG
+9 
-24 SMRRWV
+24 
-30 IGAGLAL
+30 
-37 LVVFAAFPFSRARGF
+37 
-52 LSRDTIDPTLL
+52 
-63 ALTPVYPLLLL
+63 
-74 IPLGVLVA
+74 
-82 LVLAPR
+82 
-88 GGKAAGWGGVLGG
+88 
-101 VAVVVT
+101 
-107 AGSWYLQPA
+107 
-116 QLIRLQPVNGL
+116 
-127 MELLVAALVAGSIA
+127 
-141 LLSFSRPQLR
+141 
-151 TPILLLAALAG
+151 
-162 VLAFFWFHTPQGG
+162 
-175 GAYLPKSLGYY
+175 
-186 KLFFSTSPQS
+186 
-196 QQEMVESYN
+196 
-205 RALPELNAIRKELG
+205 
-219 QDELQPIQSLADLQ
+219 
-233 GAIPQQASSEGYR
+233 
-246 LVQPATT
+246 
-253 QYGAFAVFFLAGLM
+253 M
-267 LGAGLMHLR
+267 LGAGLVLLR
-276 NAGLQEPDDF
+276 NPALQEPDDF

-293 LVAGFLIPAFDATE
+293 LVVSFLIPAFDATE
-307 FDLNKLVVGW
+307 FDLNKLVEGW

-460 VNVVRWA
+460 VNVV
-467 ILPQVLPLFV
+467 LPLFV